1 MARGQL
7 LAALGLTALVSGLG
21 QAPAAAQSATPVEV
35 SPADHPQGDLAQSQ
49 PQPVTP
55 DPAEAELAQRDP
67 WAGTVELYGF
77 VPWVQS
83 TTTVRGFEAEANL
96 GPGQILN
103 LLQFAASARASV
115 ERERL
120 GLLVDLAYNR
130 VGAEKSRS
138 TQRGAFTG
146 TSEVT
151 SASGVYD
158 FALRYRFGQ
167 REAAVGKP
175 GDWTLIPY
183 AGVRVLQ
190 ASLDVEAEVRG
201 NGALGLSYRNEGT
214 LQRTWAQPLLG
225 TQASVFLS
233 PQLRLFARSDVGGFG
248 LAGAR
253 DLSGNAQ
260 VGVGYAIGNNTD
272 LNVSWR
278 YQGIAWSNGADR
290 STGFTN
296 NQNGLEVGLKFFF

>member
-1 MARGQL
+1 MVILRCCRQL
-7 LAALGLTALVSGLG
+7 LGGLALMTVASGIG
-21 QAPAAAQSATPVEV
+21 IGTGISPVAAQSEPPSANQAATDP
-35 SPADHPQGDLAQSQ
+35 
-49 PQPVTP
+49 PQP
-55 DPAEAELAQRDP
+55 DP

-77 VPWVQS
+77 VPWVQT
-83 TTTVRGFEAEANL
+83 TTTVRGFEAEADL

-103 LLQFAASARASV
+103 LLQFVSSARASV

-130 VGAEKSRS
+130 IGAEPSLS

-146 TSEVT
+146 SSEVT

-158 FALRYRFGQ
+158 VALRYRFGQ
-167 REAAVGKP
+167 REAALGKP
-175 GDWTLIPY
+175 GDWSLIPY

-190 ASLDVEAEVRG
+190 ARLDVAAEVRG
-201 NGALGLSYRNEGT
+201 NGSLGLRYRNEGT
-214 LQRTWAQPLLG
+214 LERTWAQPLLG
-225 TQASVFLS
+225 TQASFFLS
-233 PQLRLFARSDVGGFG
+233 PQLRLFARGDVGGFG

-278 YQGIAWSNGADR
+278 YQGIAWSNGADP

-296 NQNGLEVGLKFFF
+296 NQNGLEVGVKFFF